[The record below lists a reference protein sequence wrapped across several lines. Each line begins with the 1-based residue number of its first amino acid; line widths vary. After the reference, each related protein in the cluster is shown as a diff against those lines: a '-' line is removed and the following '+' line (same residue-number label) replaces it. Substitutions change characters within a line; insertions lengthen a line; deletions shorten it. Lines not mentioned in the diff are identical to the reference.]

1 MITNLSIENF
11 ALIEKLSIQFSD
23 GFSTITGETGAGKS
37 ILLGALGLV
46 LGKRADLSSLKNKE
60 QKCIIEAHF
69 NIKNYNLKSVFENND
84 FDYDE
89 ETIIRRE
96 ILPSG
101 KSRAFVND
109 TPVNLNELQ
118 NLSNYLLDIHSQHQ
132 TQELSDDEMQFKIL
146 DFVASNN
153 DLISEYYS
161 NLKEY
166 KKLNSELKSKSSF
179 LQTILNEQEYNTYLL
194 EELLSANLKS
204 GDQEE
209 LESQFEK
216 LNNVEFIKE
225 TITKTLAL
233 ANEEQLGVLPNL
245 KEIKNLF
252 QKIASFST
260 EYSSLSER
268 ISSVQIE
275 FDDIEKEL
283 NAVAETVY
291 SNPEELE
298 LINQK
303 LQLIYTLQK
312 KHQVA
317 SVDELL
323 VIQNE
328 LDNKVVSVV
337 TLESEIEKIKVAV
350 SQFEEKLNNLAAK
363 IHHNRVEAVPVLSS
377 KLLLILQQ
385 LGMEN
390 TRFDIQIIAKE
401 DFLFNGKDEIQFLF
415 SANKGSNFGMLKKV
429 ASGGEMSRIMLA
441 VKSVLSQYSKLPTII
456 FDEIDTGVSG
466 EIAHKMGQIM
476 QEMSKSMQVMAIT
489 HLPQIASKG
498 KRQFK
503 VFKTTKENQTHT
515 EIVLLS
521 QEERVTE
528 IAQMLS
534 GSAVSE
540 SAIIHARELLN

>member
-101 KSRAFVND
+101 KSRAFIND

-337 TLESEIEKIKVAV
+337 TLESEIEKIKVAI

-363 IHHNRVEAVPVLSS
+363 IHQNRVEAVPILSS
-377 KLLLILQQ
+377 KLLVILQQ

-534 GSAVSE
+534 GSVVSE

>member
-337 TLESEIEKIKVAV
+337 TLESEIEKIKVAI

-390 TRFDIQIIAKE
+390 TRFDIQIIAKD

-415 SANKGSNFGMLKKV
+415 SANKGSNFGLLKKV

>member
-337 TLESEIEKIKVAV
+337 TLESEIEKIKVAI

-390 TRFDIQIIAKE
+390 TRFDIQIIAKD